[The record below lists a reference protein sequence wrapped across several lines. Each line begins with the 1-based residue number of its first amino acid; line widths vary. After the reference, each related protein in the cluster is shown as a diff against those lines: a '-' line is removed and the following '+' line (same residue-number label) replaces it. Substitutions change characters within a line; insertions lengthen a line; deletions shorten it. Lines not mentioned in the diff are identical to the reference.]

1 MAPSP
6 RSIESP
12 AVTRVTYLKL
22 VAAMLVLAAVSSVV
36 LLQFDWFGE
45 AASKERGPID
55 TLFDVMIVLSCFVFA
70 IVLVMF
76 TYAIWKFRAKPG
88 DESDGKPIHGNTRLE
103 IAWTVIPTVI
113 VFFGAVYSWIVLN
126 DIEVKAADRMPVTI
140 TAQQFEWTFEYPEK
154 MVGTGDSAAPV
165 RTHVLHVP
173 VDRQLD
179 ITITALDVLH
189 SFWVPEWGIKRDA
202 VPADDPEAESIDN
215 EFVVTPNEEGTYSL
229 VCTELCG
236 TGHATMRATVVVES
250 ADEFNQWVDQ
260 QAAAQE
266 QAAGGAASSSGGS

>member
-1 MAPSP
+1 M
-6 RSIESP
+6 
-12 AVTRVTYLKL
+12 TRVTYVRL
-22 VAAMLVLAAVSSVV
+22 VAAMLVIGAVSSVV
-36 LLQFDWFGE
+36 LLQFDWFGD
-45 AASKERGPID
+45 AASTQRGPID
-55 TLFDVMIVLSCFVFA
+55 TLFDVMVVLSCFVFA

-103 IAWTVIPTVI
+103 IAWTLIPTII
-113 VFFGAVYSWIVLN
+113 VLFGAGYSWVVLD
-126 DIEVKAADRMPVTI
+126 DIEAKASDRMPLSV

-154 MVGTGDSAAPV
+154 MIGTGSSATPLT
-165 RTHVLHVP
+165 THELHVP

-179 ITITALDVLH
+179 ITLTALDVLH

-202 VPADDPEAESIDN
+202 VPAADPENEGIDN
-215 EFVVTPNEEGTYSL
+215 EFVVTPDQEGTYSL

-250 ADEFNQWVDQ
+250 QAEFEQWLDEQA
-260 QAAAQE
+260 QAASGDSSAS
-266 QAAGGAASSSGGS
+266 GSSSGA